1 MQRNNIYNT
10 KQKDII
16 LNVIK
21 SKHSDFTIKDLYN
34 ELNGDVGLTT
44 IYRLIDKLVIDGYV
58 SKEIKN
64 NKTYYQY
71 LERCDSH
78 NHFYLKC
85 NNCGCMI
92 HIDCDCI
99 LDLSNH
105 ILQDHKFKLSQ
116 DHIIINGICCKC
128 GGNHEKSI

>member
-44 IYRLIDKLVIDGYV
+44 IYRLIDKLVIDGHV
-58 SKEIKN
+58 SKEIKS
-64 NKTYYQY
+64 NKTFYHY
-71 LERCDSH
+71 LERCD
-78 NHFYLKC
+78 N
-85 NNCGCMI
+85 
-92 HIDCDCI
+92 
-99 LDLSNH
+99 
-105 ILQDHKFKLSQ
+105 
-116 DHIIINGICCKC
+116 
-128 GGNHEKSI
+128 

>member
-44 IYRLIDKLVIDGYV
+44 IYRLIDKLVIDGHV

-64 NKTYYQY
+64 NKTFYHY
-71 LERCDSH
+71 LERCDNQ

-85 NNCGCMI
+85 NNCGMMI

-105 ILQDHKFKLSQ
+105 ILHDHKFKLSQ
-116 DHIIINGICCKC
+116 DHIIINGICNNC
-128 GGNHEKSI
+128 GGNHEKNI